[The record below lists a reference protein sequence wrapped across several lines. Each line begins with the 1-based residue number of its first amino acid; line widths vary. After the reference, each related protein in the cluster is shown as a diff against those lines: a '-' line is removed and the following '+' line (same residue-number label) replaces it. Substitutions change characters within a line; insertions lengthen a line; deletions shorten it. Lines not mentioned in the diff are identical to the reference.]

1 MFDYMEYSRAMDN
14 FLVKME
20 QKSHYLNADIHEE
33 LEEICGI
40 LEIAQIDAE
49 FYENRIE
56 ESKGSAKN
64 VCFYQEGNVNPLCV
78 HKQRETAGS
87 AYIAVYSIYA
97 LEGKESW
104 SDIQLDKINVL
115 IKTLF
120 SFNGRAKAT
129 HVAGELMYKDSELG
143 IYNLNYFTKAVN
155 EIIEDGNIGKY
166 GACYFDMKRVSIIND
181 QLGRK
186 TGTNVIKK
194 YVNQLA
200 EQLEPEDLVCRF
212 GGDNFLVLFKKG
224 ELEIVKNYMLG
235 AEVRYGQ
242 EEEDTI
248 LVTSYA
254 GFYMIPDD
262 CKNSTDIMDYMSMA
276 LQAARKSVE
285 TSFIV
290 FFNEELLEYNKRLR
304 MIDTFFPKALR
315 QEEFKVYYQP
325 KVDLKDYQL
334 IGAEALCR
342 WVHDG
347 RLISPEDFIP
357 VLENSNTICEL
368 DFYMLEHVCRDI
380 RKWLDEGR
388 SIVKVSVNLSR
399 RNIRDEKLLKNILS
413 IIDINR
419 VPHEYIEIE
428 LTETTTDVD
437 FEMLKRLVTEL
448 RASGISTSVDD
459 FGTGYSSLN
468 VLREIPWSVLKV
480 DKSFLPEGDNVDEK
494 KTAMLKFLIGLSKD
508 MGYDCIV
515 EGVET
520 VEQLQLIK
528 RNNCFLAQGYY
539 FDKPLPVEKFEE
551 RLRSM
556 ES

>member
-1 MFDYMEYSRAMDN
+1 MFDYMEYSRAMDS

-20 QKSHYLNADIHEE
+20 KKSHYLNSDMHEA
-33 LEEICGI
+33 LEEICRI
-40 LEIAQIDAE
+40 LEIAKVEAE
-49 FYENRIE
+49 FYAKRIDE
-56 ESKGSAKN
+56 GTGIKKCI
-64 VCFYQEGNVNPLCV
+64 CFYQKGNVNQECV
-78 HKQRETAGS
+78 YTQRETAGND
-87 AYIAVYSIYA
+87 YLAVYRIYA
-97 LEGKESW
+97 VEGKESW
-104 SDIQLDKINVL
+104 SDIQLDKINVFV
-115 IKTLF
+115 KALF
-120 SFNGRAKAT
+120 SFNGRAKVT
-129 HVAGELMYKDSELG
+129 QVAEELMYKDSELG
-143 IYNLNYFTKAVN
+143 VYNLSYFTRIVN
-155 EIIEDGNIGKY
+155 EIIEEGNIGKY

-181 QLGRK
+181 QFGRK
-186 TGTNVIKK
+186 TGTNIMKK

-200 EQLEPEDLVCRF
+200 EQLEPDDLVCRF
-212 GGDNFLVLFKKG
+212 GGDNFLVLFKKY

-235 AEVRYGQ
+235 AEVRYGS

-248 LVTSYA
+248 LVTAYV
-254 GFYMIPDD
+254 GFYMIPDG
-262 CKNSTDIMDYMSMA
+262 CKSATDIMDYMSMA

-285 TSFIV
+285 TSFMV
-290 FFNEELLEYNKRLR
+290 FFNEDLLEYNKRLR
-304 MIDTFFPKALR
+304 MIDTLFPKALK

-342 WVHDG
+342 WVHNG
-347 RLISPEDFIP
+347 KVIPPGDFIP
-357 VLENSNTICEL
+357 VLENSNAVCEL

-380 RKWLDEGR
+380 RRWLDEGR
-388 SIVKVSVNLSR
+388 SVVKVSVNLSR
-399 RNIRDEKLLKNILS
+399 RHIRDEKLLKNILS
-413 IIDINR
+413 IIDSNR
-419 VPHEYIEIE
+419 VPHEYIELE

-437 FEMLKRLVTEL
+437 FEILKQLVTDL

-468 VLREIPWSVLKV
+468 VLREIPWNVLKV
-480 DKSFLPEGDNVDEK
+480 DKSFLPERDGVDEK

-539 FDKPLPVEKFEE
+539 FDKPLPVEEFED
-551 RLRSM
+551 RLRTM
-556 ES
+556 EL

>member
-1 MFDYMEYSRAMDN
+1 MFDYIEYSRAMDN

-20 QKSHYLNADIHEE
+20 QKSHYINTDIQDA
-33 LEEICGI
+33 LEEICRI
-40 LEIAQIDAE
+40 LTIAKVEAE
-49 FYENRIE
+49 FYANRME
-56 ESKGSAKN
+56 EDKDSKNSI
-64 VCFYQEGNVNPLCV
+64 CFYQKGNANPKCV
-78 HKQRETAGS
+78 YTQRETAGND
-87 AYIAVYSIYA
+87 YFAVYRIYA
-97 LEGKESW
+97 PEGRESW
-104 SDIQLDKINVL
+104 SDIELDKINVFV
-115 IKTLF
+115 KTLF

-129 HVAGELMYKDSELG
+129 QVAREFMYKDSELG
-143 IYNLNYFTKAVN
+143 VHNLSYFTKIVN
-155 EIIEDGNIGKY
+155 EIIDNGDIGKY
-166 GACYFDMKRVSIIND
+166 GACYLDMKRVSIIND
-181 QLGRK
+181 QLGRE
-186 TGTNVIKK
+186 TGTSVMKR
-194 YVNQLA
+194 YVSQLA
-200 EQLEPEDLVCRF
+200 EQLEPDDLVCRF
-212 GGDNFLVLFKKG
+212 GGDNFLVLFKKY

-235 AEVRYGQ
+235 AEVRYGAG
-242 EEEDTI
+242 EDDTI
-248 LVTSYA
+248 LVTAYA

-262 CKNSTDIMDYMSMA
+262 CNNATDIMDYMSMA

-304 MIDTFFPKALR
+304 MIDTFFPKALK

-342 WVHDG
+342 WIHNGKVIPPG
-347 RLISPEDFIP
+347 DFIP
-357 VLENSNTICEL
+357 VLENSNAICEL

-380 RKWLDEGR
+380 RRWLDEGR
-388 SIVKVSVNLSR
+388 SVVKVSVNLSR
-399 RNIRDEKLLKNILS
+399 RHIRDEKLLKNILA
-413 IIDINR
+413 IIDSNR
-419 VPHEYIEIE
+419 VPHEYIELE

-437 FEMLKRLVTEL
+437 FEILKPLVTDL

-468 VLREIPWSVLKV
+468 VLREIPWNVLKV
-480 DKSFLPEGDNVDEK
+480 DKSFLPEGDGIDEK

-539 FDKPLPVEKFEE
+539 FDKPLPVEEFED
-551 RLRSM
+551 RLKAM
-556 ES
+556 EL

>member
-20 QKSHYLNADIHEE
+20 QKSHYINADIHEE
-33 LEEICGI
+33 LEAICRI
-40 LEIAQIDAE
+40 LDIARVEAE
-49 FYENRIE
+49 FYANHIE
-56 ESKGSAKN
+56 EDKGSAKSI
-64 VCFYQEGNVNPLCV
+64 CFYQKGNVNPVCV
-78 HKQRETAGS
+78 YTQREKAGN
-87 AYIAVYSIYA
+87 AYIAVYRIYA

-120 SFNGRAKAT
+120 SFNGRAKVT
-129 HVAGELMYKDSELG
+129 QVAAELMYKDSELG
-143 IYNLNYFTKAVN
+143 VYNLSYFTKVIN
-155 EIIEDGNIGKY
+155 EIIEEGNIGKY
-166 GACYFDMKRVSIIND
+166 GACYFDMKRVSMIND

-186 TGTNVIKK
+186 TGTDVMKK

-200 EQLEPEDLVCRF
+200 EQLEPGDLVCRF
-212 GGDNFLVLFKKG
+212 GGDNFLVLFKKY
-224 ELEIVKNYMLG
+224 ELEVVKNYMLG
-235 AEVRYGQ
+235 AEVRYGS
-242 EEEDTI
+242 EEDDTI

-290 FFNEELLEYNKRLR
+290 FFDEGLLEYNKRLR
-304 MIDTFFPKALR
+304 MIDTFFPKALK

-347 RLISPEDFIP
+347 KVISPADFIP
-357 VLENSNTICEL
+357 VLENSNAVCEL

-388 SIVKVSVNLSR
+388 SVVKVSVNLSR
-399 RNIRDEKLLKNILS
+399 RHIRDERLLKNIFS
-413 IIDINR
+413 IIDSNR
-419 VPHEYIEIE
+419 VPHEYIELE

-437 FEMLKRLVTEL
+437 FEILKRLVTDL
-448 RASGISTSVDD
+448 RDGGISTSVDD

-480 DKSFLPEGDNVDEK
+480 DKSFLPEGGNVDEK

-508 MGYDCIV
+508 MGYECIV

-551 RLRSM
+551 RLKSM

>member
-1 MFDYMEYSRAMDN
+1 MFDYMEYSRAMDD

-20 QKSHYLNADIHEE
+20 QKSHYLNSDIHEA
-33 LEEICGI
+33 LEEICRI
-40 LEIAQIDAE
+40 LEIAKVEAE
-49 FYENRIE
+49 FYANRIDE
-56 ESKGSAKN
+56 GKGIKKCI
-64 VCFYQEGNVNPLCV
+64 CFYQKGNFNPECV
-78 HKQRETAGS
+78 YTQRETAGND
-87 AYIAVYSIYA
+87 YLAVYRIYA

-115 IKTLF
+115 VKTLF
-120 SFNGRAKAT
+120 SFNGRAKVT
-129 HVAGELMYKDSELG
+129 QVAGELMYKDSELG
-143 IYNLNYFTKAVN
+143 VYNLSYFTRIVN
-155 EIIEDGNIGKY
+155 EIIEEGNIGKY

-186 TGTNVIKK
+186 TGTNVMKK

-212 GGDNFLVLFKKG
+212 GGDNFLVLFKKY

-235 AEVRYGQ
+235 AEVRYGP

-248 LVTSYA
+248 LVTAYA

-262 CKNSTDIMDYMSMA
+262 CKSATDIMDYMSMA

-285 TSFIV
+285 TSFMV
-290 FFNEELLEYNKRLR
+290 FFNEDLLEYNKRLR
-304 MIDTFFPKALR
+304 MIDTFFPKALK

-347 RLISPEDFIP
+347 KVIPPGDFIP
-357 VLENSNTICEL
+357 VLENSNAVCEL

-380 RKWLDEGR
+380 RRWLDEGR
-388 SIVKVSVNLSR
+388 SVVKVSVNLSR
-399 RNIRDEKLLKNILS
+399 RHIRDEKLLKNILS
-413 IIDINR
+413 IIDSNR
-419 VPHEYIEIE
+419 VPHEYIELE

-437 FEMLKRLVTEL
+437 FEILKQLVTDL

-468 VLREIPWSVLKV
+468 VLREIPWNVLKV
-480 DKSFLPEGDNVDEK
+480 DKSFLPEGDGVDEK

-539 FDKPLPVEKFEE
+539 FDKPLPVEEFED
-551 RLRSM
+551 RLRAM
-556 ES
+556 EL